1 MLKIYIIFDMKVA
14 FNPRH
19 PFELP
24 LLLPNQVPVQEW
36 ESARVLKVCVQ
47 ARAALGALSEAAAM
61 LPNPDVM
68 LSSLVLLESQAS
80 SEIENIVTTADALF
94 EAQQDA
100 GRADAPTKET
110 LAYRSSLYH
119 GLQAIAQRPMS
130 TRLIEEICSIT
141 KGIDMQ
147 VRRESGTQLSNARTG
162 ETIYTPPQGEALLRD
177 KLANWEWFCHADA
190 SDPRS
195 DAEREVAQ
203 LDPLVRM
210 AVLHYQF
217 EAIHPFLDGNGR
229 TGRVINLLFLVQQGL
244 LARPV
249 LYLSRYILQHRAR
262 YYELLLA
269 VSREG
274 SAAAWQE
281 WIVYMLEAVSETAHW
296 TLAKIKAINRLME
309 DTQILIQT
317 HTKLGK
323 QKDLIEL
330 FFRLPY
336 CRIADIV
343 QADIAKRQTAAI
355 YLQSL
360 AQAGILSTQERGRE
374 KLFLNHR
381 LIALLKS
388 ESNELEEII

>member
-1 MLKIYIIFDMKVA
+1 MFY
-14 FNPRH
+14 PSQ

-24 LLLPNQVPVQEW
+24 LLLPSQVPMQEW

-47 ARAALGALSEAAAM
+47 ARAALAALREATAL

-68 LSSLVLLESQAS
+68 LSSLVLLESKAS

-100 GRADAPTKET
+100 SHADAPTKET

-119 GLQAIAQRPMS
+119 GLQAIAQRPLS
-130 TRLIEEICSIT
+130 TRLMEEICSLT
-141 KGIDMQ
+141 KGTDMQ
-147 VRRESGTQLSNARTG
+147 VRRVPGTQLSNARTG

-177 KLANWEWFCHADA
+177 KLANWEWFCHAQT

-195 DAEREVAQ
+195 EAERQVAQ

-229 TGRVINLLFLVQQGL
+229 TGRVLNLLFLIQQGL
-244 LARPV
+244 LTQPI
-249 LYLSRYILQHRAR
+249 LYLSRYILHHRTR
-262 YYELLLA
+262 YYEMLLA

-274 SAAAWQE
+274 SVEAWQD
-281 WIVYMLEAVSETAHW
+281 WIVYMLEAVHETANW
-296 TLAKIKAINRLME
+296 TLAKIKTIHRLM
-309 DTQILIQT
+309 DDAQNLIDIN
-317 HTKLGK
+317 TKLGK
-323 QKDLIEL
+323 QKDLIALL
-330 FFRLPY
+330 FKLPY
-336 CRIADIV
+336 CRIADV
-343 QADIAKRQTAAI
+343 VEAGIAKRQTAAV

-360 AQAGILSTQERGRE
+360 TQAGILNSQERGRE

-388 ESNELEEII
+388 ESNELEDII

>member
-1 MLKIYIIFDMKVA
+1 MKAA
-14 FNPRH
+14 FNPKQ

-24 LLLPNQVPVQEW
+24 LLLPSQVPMQEW
-36 ESARVLKVCVQ
+36 ESARVLKACVRS
-47 ARAALGALSEAAAM
+47 RAALGALNEAAAT

-100 GRADAPTKET
+100 SRADAPTKET

-119 GLQAIAQRPMS
+119 GLQAIKQRPLS
-130 TRLIEEICSIT
+130 TRLIEEICSLT

-147 VRRESGTQLSNARTG
+147 VRRVPGTQLSNARTG

-177 KLANWEWFCHADA
+177 KLANWEWFCHVDA
-190 SDPRS
+190 NDPRS
-195 DAEREVAQ
+195 EDERFVAT

-244 LARPV
+244 LGQPV
-249 LYLSRYILQHRAR
+249 LYLSRYILQHRTR

-269 VSREG
+269 VSQEG
-274 SAAAWQE
+274 SAEAWQE
-281 WIVYMLEAVSETAHW
+281 WIVYMLDAVHETALW
-296 TLAKIKAINRLME
+296 TLAKIKAIHRLME
-309 DTQILIQT
+309 ETQRRVEA

-323 QKDLIEL
+323 QKDLITLL
-330 FFRLPY
+330 FKLPY

-343 QADIAKRQTAAI
+343 DADIAKRQTAAV
-355 YLQSL
+355 YLQTL
-360 AQAGILSTQERGRE
+360 AQAGLLSTQERGRD

-388 ESNELEEII
+388 ESNDFEETNTLASNTQLH

>member
-1 MLKIYIIFDMKVA
+1 MNTA
-14 FNPRH
+14 FNPKQA
-19 PFELP
+19 FELP
-24 LLLPNQVPVQEW
+24 LLVPSQVRMQEW
-36 ESARVLKVCVQ
+36 ESAHVLKACVQ
-47 ARAALGALSEAAAM
+47 ARSALAALNEAALS

-100 GRADAPTKET
+100 SRADAPTKET

-119 GLQAIAQRPMS
+119 GLAAIAQRPLS
-130 TRLIEEICSIT
+130 TRLIEEICSLT

-147 VRRESGTQLSNARTG
+147 VRRVPGTQLSNARTG
-162 ETIYTPPQGEALLRD
+162 ETIYTPPQGESLLRD
-177 KLANWEWFCHADA
+177 KLANWEWFCHVD
-190 SDPRS
+190 SNDLRS
-195 DAEREVAQ
+195 EDEREVAQ

-229 TGRVINLLFLVQQGL
+229 TGRVINLLFLVQQRL
-244 LARPV
+244 LGQPV

-269 VSREG
+269 ISREG
-274 SAAAWQE
+274 SVEAWQD
-281 WIVYMLEAVSETAHW
+281 WIVYMLDGVHETAKW
-296 TLAKIKAINRLME
+296 TLAKIKAIHRLISN
-309 DTQILIQT
+309 TPLLIPT

-323 QKDLIEL
+323 RSDLIEL
-330 FFRLPY
+330 IFKLPY
-336 CRIADIV
+336 CRIADV
-343 QADIAKRQTAAI
+343 VDADIAKRQTAAV

-360 AQAGILSTQERGRE
+360 ADAGILSIQERGRE

-388 ESNELEEII
+388 ESNDLENIIECQLQAT

>member
-1 MLKIYIIFDMKVA
+1 M
-14 FNPRH
+14 
-19 PFELP
+19 
-24 LLLPNQVPVQEW
+24 QEW
-36 ESARVLKVCVQ
+36 ESTRVLKACVQ
-47 ARAALGALSEAAAM
+47 ARAALGALNEAAAT

-94 EAQQDA
+94 EAQQDV

-119 GLQAIAQRPMS
+119 GTQAIAERPLT
-130 TRLIEEICSIT
+130 TRLIEEICSLT

-147 VRRESGTQLSNARTG
+147 VRRVPGTQLSNARTG

-190 SDPRS
+190 NEPRS
-195 DAEREVAQ
+195 DDEREIAA

-217 EAIHPFLDGNGR
+217 EAIHPFLDCNGR
-229 TGRVINLLFLVQQGL
+229 TGRIINLLFLVQQGL
-244 LARPV
+244 LGQPV
-249 LYLSRYILQHRAR
+249 LYLSRYILQHRTR

-269 VSREG
+269 ISREG
-274 SAAAWQE
+274 SAAAWQD
-281 WIVYMLEAVSETAHW
+281 WIVYMLDAVYETAQW
-296 TLAKIKAINRLME
+296 TLAKIKAINRLMNE
-309 DTQILIQT
+309 TQILIQA

-330 FFRLPY
+330 LFKLPY

-343 QADIAKRQTAAI
+343 KANIAKRQTAAV

-360 AQAGILSTQERGRE
+360 AQAGILTTQERGRE

-388 ESNELEEII
+388 ESNDLEETV

>member
-1 MLKIYIIFDMKVA
+1 MKPA
-14 FNPRH
+14 FNPQQ

-24 LLLPNQVPVQEW
+24 LLLPSQVPMQEW
-36 ESARVLKVCVQ
+36 ESARVLKACVRS
-47 ARAALGALSEAAAM
+47 RAALGALNEAAAT

-100 GRADAPTKET
+100 SRADAPTKET

-119 GLQAIAQRPMS
+119 GLKAISQRPLS
-130 TRLIEEICSIT
+130 TRLIEEICSLT
-141 KGIDMQ
+141 KGIEMQ
-147 VRRESGTQLSNARTG
+147 VRRVPGTQLSNSRTG

-177 KLANWEWFCHADA
+177 KLANWEWFCHVDA

-195 DAEREVAQ
+195 DDERFVAT

-244 LARPV
+244 LGQPV

-274 SAAAWQE
+274 SVGAWQE
-281 WIVYMLEAVSETAHW
+281 WIVYMLDAVHETAQW
-296 TLAKIKAINRLME
+296 TLAKIKAINQLMHV
-309 DTQILIQT
+309 TQIFIGMK
-317 HTKLGK
+317 TKLGK
-323 QKDLIEL
+323 QSDLIEL
-330 FFRLPY
+330 LFKLPY
-336 CRIADIV
+336 CRIADV
-343 QADIAKRQTAAI
+343 VDADIAKRQTAAV

-360 AQAGILSTQERGRE
+360 ADAGILSVQERGRE

-388 ESNELEEII
+388 ENNDIKEVI

>member
-1 MLKIYIIFDMKVA
+1 M
-14 FNPRH
+14 FNPKQ

-24 LLLPNQVPVQEW
+24 LLLPGQVPMQEW
-36 ESARVLKVCVQ
+36 ESVQVLKACVQ
-47 ARAALGALSEAAAM
+47 ARSALAALNEAART

-68 LSSLVLLESQAS
+68 LSSLVLLESKAS

-94 EAQQDA
+94 EAQQNA
-100 GRADAPTKET
+100 RGADAPTKET
-110 LAYRSSLYH
+110 LAYRSALHH
-119 GLQAIAQRPMS
+119 GLQGIAQRPLS
-130 TRLIEEICSIT
+130 TRLIEEICSLT
-141 KGIDMQ
+141 KGVDMQ
-147 VRRESGTQLSNARTG
+147 VRRLPGTQLSNARTG

-177 KLANWEWFCHADA
+177 KLANWEWFCHVDA
-190 SDPRS
+190 INPRS
-195 DAEREVAQ
+195 EDERFAST
-203 LDPLVRM
+203 LDPLIRM
-210 AVLHYQF
+210 AALHYQF

-229 TGRVINLLFLVQQGL
+229 TGRVINLLFLVQCGL
-244 LARPV
+244 LGQPV
-249 LYLSRYILQHRAR
+249 LYLSRYILQQRAR

-269 VSREG
+269 ITREG
-274 SAAAWQE
+274 SVEAWQD
-281 WIVYMLEAVSETAHW
+281 WIIYMLNAVHETAQW
-296 TLAKIKAINRLME
+296 TLVKIKAIQRLMN

-330 FFRLPY
+330 MFRLPY

-343 QADIAKRQTAAI
+343 EAGIAKRQTAAV

-360 AQAGILSTQERGRE
+360 SQAGILTTQERGRD

-388 ESNELEEII
+388 ESNEI

>member
-1 MLKIYIIFDMKVA
+1 M
-14 FNPRH
+14 
-19 PFELP
+19 
-24 LLLPNQVPVQEW
+24 QEW
-36 ESARVLKVCVQ
+36 ESARVLKACVQ
-47 ARAALGALSEAAAM
+47 ARAALGALNEAAAT
-61 LPNPDVM
+61 LPNSDVM

-110 LAYRSSLYH
+110 LAYRSSLYY
-119 GLQAIAQRPMS
+119 GLAAISQRPLS
-130 TRLIEEICSIT
+130 TRLIEEICSLT

-147 VRRESGTQLSNARTG
+147 VRRTPGTQLSNARTG

-177 KLANWEWFCHADA
+177 KLSNWEWFCHANA
-190 SDPRS
+190 SDSRS
-195 DAEREVAQ
+195 DDEREVAA

-229 TGRVINLLFLVQQGL
+229 TGRVINLLFLVQCGL
-244 LARPV
+244 LGKPV

-269 VSREG
+269 ISREG
-274 SAAAWQE
+274 SAEAWQE
-281 WIVYMLEAVSETAHW
+281 WIIYMLDAVHETAQW
-296 TLAKIKAINRLME
+296 TLAKIKAINNLMIN
-309 DTQILIQT
+309 TQILIQIN
-317 HTKLGK
+317 TKLGK

-330 FFRLPY
+330 LFRLPY

-343 QADIAKRQTAAI
+343 EADIAKRQTAAV

-360 AQAGILSTQERGRE
+360 AHAGVLTTQDRGRD

-388 ESNELEEII
+388 ESNDLEEII

>member
-1 MLKIYIIFDMKVA
+1 MKA
-14 FNPRH
+14 PFNPKQA
-19 PFELP
+19 FELP
-24 LLLPNQVPVQEW
+24 LLLPSQVPMQEW
-36 ESARVLKVCVQ
+36 ESTRVLKACVQ
-47 ARAALGALSEAAAM
+47 AREALGVLNEAALT

-94 EAQQDA
+94 EAQLSA
-100 GRADAPTKET
+100 SRADAPTKET

-119 GLQAIAQRPMS
+119 GLAAIMQRPLS
-130 TRLIEEICSIT
+130 TRLIEEICSLT

-147 VRRESGTQLSNARTG
+147 VRRVPGTQLSNARTG
-162 ETIYTPPQGEALLRD
+162 ETIYTPPQGESLLRD
-177 KLANWEWFCHADA
+177 KLANWEWFCHVD
-190 SDPRS
+190 SNDLRS
-195 DAEREVAQ
+195 EDERDNERVVAQ

-229 TGRVINLLFLVQQGL
+229 TGRVINLLFLVQQHL
-244 LARPV
+244 LSQPV

-274 SAAAWQE
+274 SAEAWQE
-281 WIVYMLEAVSETAHW
+281 WIVYMLNAVHETAKW
-296 TLAKIKAINRLME
+296 TLAKIKAIHRLMS

-317 HTKLGK
+317 HIKLGK
-323 QKDLIEL
+323 QSDLVEL
-330 FFRLPY
+330 LFKLPY
-336 CRIADIV
+336 CRIADV
-343 QADIAKRQTAAI
+343 VDANIAKRQTAAV

-360 AQAGILSTQERGRE
+360 ADAGILSAQERGRE

-388 ESNELEEII
+388 ESNDLEDII

>member
-1 MLKIYIIFDMKVA
+1 MFAPRQPFD
-14 FNPRH
+14 
-19 PFELP
+19 LP
-24 LLLPNQVPVQEW
+24 LLMPDQVPMQEW
-36 ESARVLKVCVQ
+36 ESVRVLKSCVQ
-47 ARAALGALSEAAAM
+47 ARAALAALREAAAL

-68 LSSLVLLESQAS
+68 LSSLVLLESKAS

-94 EAQQDA
+94 EAQQNA
-100 GRADAPTKET
+100 SHADAPTKET

-119 GLQAIAQRPMS
+119 GLEAIASRPLS
-130 TRLIEEICSIT
+130 TRLMEELCSLT

-147 VRRESGTQLSNARTG
+147 VRRVPGTQLTNARTG

-177 KLANWEWFCHADA
+177 KLANWEWFCHAQMNEPGEQEE
-190 SDPRS
+190 PRNE
-195 DAEREVAQ
+195 AAQQVAQ

-229 TGRVINLLFLVQQGL
+229 TGRVLNLLFLVQQGL
-244 LARPV
+244 LTQPV
-249 LYLSRYILQHRAR
+249 LYLSRHILRHRAQ

-274 SAAAWQE
+274 SPEAWQD
-281 WIVYMLEAVSETAHW
+281 WIVYMLQAVSETARW
-296 TLAKIKAINRLME
+296 TLAKIKAIHRLME
-309 DTQILIQT
+309 DTQTLIDT

-323 QKDLIEL
+323 QKDLIALL
-330 FFRLPY
+330 FKLPY
-336 CRIADIV
+336 CRIADV
-343 QADIAKRQTAAI
+343 VEAGIAKRQTAAV
-355 YLQSL
+355 YLQTL
-360 AQAGILSTQERGRE
+360 AQAGVLRSQERGRE

-388 ESNELEEII
+388 ESHALEELV

>member
-1 MLKIYIIFDMKVA
+1 MKPA
-14 FNPRH
+14 FNPQQ

-24 LLLPNQVPVQEW
+24 LLLPSQVPMQEW
-36 ESARVLKVCVQ
+36 ESARVLKACVRS
-47 ARAALGALSEAAAM
+47 RAALGALNEAAAT

-100 GRADAPTKET
+100 SRADAPTKET

-119 GLQAIAQRPMS
+119 GLKAISQRPLS
-130 TRLIEEICSIT
+130 TRLIEEICSLT
-141 KGIDMQ
+141 KGIEMQ
-147 VRRESGTQLSNARTG
+147 VRRVPGTQLSNSRTG

-177 KLANWEWFCHADA
+177 KLANWEWFCHVDA

-195 DAEREVAQ
+195 DDERFIAT

-244 LARPV
+244 LGQPV

-274 SAAAWQE
+274 SVGAWQE
-281 WIVYMLEAVSETAHW
+281 WIVYMLDAVHETAQW
-296 TLAKIKAINRLME
+296 TLAKIKAINRLMSE
-309 DTQILIQT
+309 TQTLIQT
-317 HTKLGK
+317 NTKLGK
-323 QKDLIEL
+323 QSDLIEL
-330 FFRLPY
+330 LFKLPY
-336 CRIADIV
+336 CRIADV
-343 QADIAKRQTAAI
+343 VDADIAKRQTAAV

-360 AQAGILSTQERGRE
+360 ADAGILSVQERGRE

-388 ESNELEEII
+388 ENNDIKEVI